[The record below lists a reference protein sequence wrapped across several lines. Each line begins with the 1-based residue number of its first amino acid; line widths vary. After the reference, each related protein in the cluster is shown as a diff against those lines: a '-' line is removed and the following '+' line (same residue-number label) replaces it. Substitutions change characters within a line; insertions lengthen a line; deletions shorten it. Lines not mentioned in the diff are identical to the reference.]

1 MAIGRRLR
9 IPDDAAA
16 VIRGLHPTLKV
27 RIRAA
32 LDSLRKD
39 ASLGTPLRAE
49 LSGLRSLRVGRF
61 RVVYREPS
69 GRVLDIVGIGP
80 RATIYQE
87 TFRLI
92 ARVDP
97 KRPEGQG
104 GTS

>member
-9 IPDDAAA
+9 VPDDAAA
-16 VIRGLHPTLKV
+16 VIRGLHPALKV

-39 ASLGTPLRAE
+39 ASLGKPLRDE

-61 RVVYREPS
+61 RVVYRERS
-69 GRVLDIVGIGP
+69 EHVLEIVAIGP
-80 RATIYQE
+80 RASIYRE

-92 ARVDP
+92 AREDTG
-97 KRPEGQG
+97 RR
-104 GTS
+104 